1 MRDLL
6 YALIVGLAL
15 AGHAAAS
22 DPPSETVSASFP
34 PSVVKRFESLP
45 IQDGGRVKPIAS
57 FARFTLLR
65 IAGSTRAKDAD
76 GASHESVEWLLR
88 LCLFPEVAAGDP
100 VVLVED
106 VQAAEAV
113 GLPHEGKKKRDRWS
127 YAELLPA
134 LPQIIDRAH
143 ADSGIDAAQ
152 RSPIQSQ
159 TIRLAESALTVLRIG
174 RAFDFARAHIPLQQ
188 GTRAADIFPNQ
199 AEVTVADIVVH
210 GPALAALERELA
222 SSDEGREKG
231 AVAALWRGATD
242 LCADAQ
248 TLAWIPPSVSID
260 EDPNWKTPADLVLA
274 ARRGAVVAESHIALL
289 RAAEE
294 VAARRTDPVR
304 LEIALGELH
313 DRVLS
318 LATARGEGATLEAE
332 VVYQR
337 LGLLRWSLVAFLV
350 GFALTALA
358 WLRPKSRALNSGKW
372 LAAATALGLLITVI
386 VLRCWIRGRPPV
398 STLYE
403 TVLFVTA
410 TGALVAFGV
419 EWVHRTRV
427 AIAAACLFGACG
439 IFLANGY
446 ERLDGQDTM
455 PSLVAVLD
463 TNFWLSTHVTSIT
476 LGYAAGMLAALL
488 ASTYLIISL
497 VRGPRAN
504 AAAQRG
510 LARSVYGVTC
520 FALCFAVV
528 GTILGGIWANES
540 WGRFWGWDPKE
551 NGALLICIS
560 QIALVHGRRGGFL
573 RDAGT
578 CMAAAFGG
586 TIVAFS
592 WWGVNLLGVGLHS
605 YGFTSGVQTAL
616 WTYYGVQWGIVGLG
630 GLAWLRD
637 RKRRPGLEGTSNPAV
652 RSSATEV
659 SVAPSKARPGRARR
673 AQPDVEEIPAA
684 LPSTSAP
691 VANADPR

>member
-1 MRDLL
+1 MF
-6 YALIVGLAL
+6 AIAVLASL
-15 AGHAAAS
+15 AGPVLAGDA
-22 DPPSETVSASFP
+22 PPTTAASFP

-65 IAGSTRAKDAD
+65 IAGSTRAKDAE
-76 GASHESVEWLLR
+76 GAAHESTEWLLR

-106 VQAAEAV
+106 VQAVEAV

-127 YAELLPA
+127 YAELMPA
-134 LPQIIDRAH
+134 LPQILDRAQ

-152 RSPIQSQ
+152 RTPIQAQ
-159 TIRLAESALTVLRIG
+159 TIRLAESALTILRLG
-174 RAFDFARAHIPLQQ
+174 RAFDFAREHIPLQM
-188 GTRAADIFPNQ
+188 GTRAANVFPDQ
-199 AEVTVADIVVH
+199 AEVSVADIVAH

-231 AVAALWRGATD
+231 AVEALWRGAAE

-248 TLAWIPPSVSID
+248 MLAWIPPSVSVD

-274 ARRGAVVAESHIALL
+274 ARRGVAVDEAHVAIL
-289 RAAEE
+289 RAAED
-294 VAARRTDPVR
+294 VASRRTDPVR
-304 LEIALGELH
+304 LEIALVQLH

-318 LATARGEGATLEAE
+318 LATARGEGAQLETE

-337 LGLLRWSLVAFLV
+337 LGLLSWSLVAFLL

-372 LAAATALGLLITVI
+372 LAAAAAVSLLIAVI
-386 VLRCWIRGRPPV
+386 VMRCWIRGRPPV

-410 TGALVAFGV
+410 TGALVALGV

-488 ASTYLIISL
+488 GSVYLIVSL
-497 VRGPRAN
+497 VRGSRAN
-504 AAAQRG
+504 AAAQHG
-510 LARSVYGVTC
+510 LARAVYGVTC

-573 RDAGT
+573 RDPGT

-605 YGFTSGVQTAL
+605 YGFTSGVHTAL

-637 RKRRPGLEGTSNPAV
+637 RKSRKGLGSVSSESMS
-652 RSSATEV
+652 SSADQ
-659 SVAPSKARPGRARR
+659 APAAATTATARPARARR
-673 AQPDVEEIPAA
+673 GKPDLEEIPAA

-691 VANADPR
+691 VPNADPR